1 MVKLDA
7 PAALRNRDPIAAVL
21 ADALPATGRVLMIAE
36 GSGIHAVHMARRFP
50 HLRWLP
56 SDPDPAA
63 RASIA
68 AFRAEANLANLDE
81 PIDLDVIRDGW
92 PVEQADAIVCIN
104 LVHISPWTAT
114 QGLLAGAAR
123 TLPPGG
129 VLYVYGPFLRR
140 GVATAPSNVTFDQ
153 SLRARNPAWGLRS
166 VEDVEILAAAAG
178 LRLET
183 IVGMPANNLSL
194 LFRKAAK

>member
-1 MVKLDA
+1 VKLDA

-21 ADALPATGRVLMIAE
+21 AGALPATGRVLMIAE

-68 AFRAEANLANLDE
+68 AYRAEAALVNLSE
-81 PIDLDVIRDGW
+81 PLDLDVTAGNW
-92 PVEQADAIVCIN
+92 PIDRAEAVTCIN
-104 LVHISPWTAT
+104 MVHISPWSAT
-114 QGLLAGAAR
+114 GGLMAGAAR

-129 VLYVYGPFLRR
+129 LLYVYGPFLRR
-140 GVATAPSNVTFDQ
+140 GVATAPSNVTFDE
-153 SLRARNPAWGLRS
+153 SLRARNPAWGLRT
-166 VEDVEILAAAAG
+166 VEDVESRAGAAG
-178 LRLET
+178 FQLET
-183 IVGMPANNLSL
+183 IVEMPANNLSL

>member
-1 MVKLDA
+1 MKLDA

-21 ADALPATGRVLMIAE
+21 AGALPATGRVLMIAE

-68 AFRAEANLANLDE
+68 AYRAEAALVNLSE
-81 PIDLDVIRDGW
+81 PLDLDVTAGNW
-92 PVEQADAIVCIN
+92 PIDRAEAVTCIN
-104 LVHISPWTAT
+104 MVHISPWSAT
-114 QGLLAGAAR
+114 GGLMAGAAR

-129 VLYVYGPFLRR
+129 LLYVYGPFLRR
-140 GVATAPSNVTFDQ
+140 GVATAPSNVTFDE
-153 SLRARNPAWGLRS
+153 SLRARNPAWGLRT
-166 VEDVEILAAAAG
+166 VEDVESRAGAAG
-178 LRLET
+178 FQLET
-183 IVGMPANNLSL
+183 IVEMPANNLSL

>member
-1 MVKLDA
+1 VKLDA

-21 ADALPATGRVLMIAE
+21 AGALPATGRVLMIAE
-36 GSGIHAVHMARRFP
+36 GSGIHAVPMARRFP

-68 AFRAEANLANLDE
+68 AYRAEAALVNLSE
-81 PIDLDVIRDGW
+81 PLDLDVTAGNW
-92 PVEQADAIVCIN
+92 PIDRAEAVTCIN
-104 LVHISPWTAT
+104 MVHISPWSAT
-114 QGLLAGAAR
+114 GGLMAGAAR

-129 VLYVYGPFLRR
+129 LLYVYGPFLRR
-140 GVATAPSNVTFDQ
+140 GVATAPSNVTFDE
-153 SLRARNPAWGLRS
+153 SLRARNPAWGLRT
-166 VEDVEILAAAAG
+166 VEDVESRAGAAG
-178 LRLET
+178 FQLET
-183 IVGMPANNLSL
+183 IVEMPANNLSL